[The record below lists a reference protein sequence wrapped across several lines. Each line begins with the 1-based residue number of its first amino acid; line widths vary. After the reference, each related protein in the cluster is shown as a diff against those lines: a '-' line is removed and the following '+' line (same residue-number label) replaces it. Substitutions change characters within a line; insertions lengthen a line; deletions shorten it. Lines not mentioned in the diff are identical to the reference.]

1 MRLLV
6 IAWPEDMVQQSEGES
21 CVRLLVGDS
30 MPSADPTASAAL
42 RPLPSAMP
50 FLHCQTP
57 TIP

>member
-21 CVRLLVGDS
+21 CVRLPVGDA
-30 MPSADPTASAAL
+30 MPSGDPTASAAL

-50 FLHCQTP
+50 SLLCQAP
-57 TIP
+57 PIS